1 MLKILVV
8 DDSLPRT
15 NHMKRYFDSSSY
27 SGLIQVH
34 YCDSADKA
42 RMQMLEIYDLLIL
55 DVVIPKKNGQ
65 TASAKN
71 SSELLK
77 DVCEVD
83 SEYLR
88 PNMIVGLT
96 ANINELGV
104 YRQVFMENATIVLDG
119 SLNKVDWLDTISY
132 QIESLLGRAQKEER
146 VQDKALITIHGIRTN
161 GKWQQ
166 ELVEEVKKY
175 SRSFNFIEVKYGFF
189 DLISF
194 VLPWSRA
201 RKIREV
207 AAELVRVIE
216 GSKEAEVNI
225 VAHSFGTLIVAEAF
239 KSLPESSKVN
249 NVILCGSPMCHGESI
264 DHIVSRSERT
274 VNECGVADFVLLIA
288 RLFAVGLGDAGRIG
302 FAKANTSKF
311 VNRYYKGGH
320 GLYFGEVETGD
331 LFVKKH
337 WLPILLTKGD
347 IIRHDERLDY
357 LGQDV
362 VELVVGVVSS
372 LKAYLIG
379 AGVALIAWKFFSG

>member
-15 NHMKRYFDSSSY
+15 NHMKRYFDESSY

-34 YCDSADKA
+34 YCDTADKA
-42 RMQMLEIYDLLIL
+42 RMKMLDRYDLLIL

-71 SSELLK
+71 SSSLLK
-77 DVCEVD
+77 DVCEVN
-83 SEYLR
+83 SAYLR
-88 PNMIVGLT
+88 PNMVVGLT
-96 ANINELGV
+96 ANIDELGV

-119 SLNKVDWLDTISY
+119 SLNKVDWLDTISS

-146 VQDKALITIHGIRTN
+146 AQDKTLITIHGIRTN

-175 SRSFNFIEVKYGFF
+175 SRSFNFVEVKYGFF

-216 GSKEAEVNI
+216 ESKNTEVNI
-225 VAHSFGTLIVAEAF
+225 VAHSFGTLIVSEAF
-239 KSLPESSKVN
+239 KSLSESSKVN
-249 NVILCGSPMCHGESI
+249 NVIFCGSPMCHVESI
-264 DHIVSRSERT
+264 DHVVSRSERT
-274 VNECGVADFVLLIA
+274 VNECGVADFVLLFA

-302 FAKANTSKF
+302 FAKANTNKF
-311 VNRYYKGGH
+311 VNRYFNGGH
-320 GLYFGEVETGD
+320 GLYFDEVDTGD
-331 LFVKKH
+331 FFVKKH
-337 WLPILLTKGD
+337 WMPILLMRDD
-347 IIRHDERLDY
+347 IVRHDERADY

-379 AGVALIAWKFFSG
+379 AGVALIAWTYFSG

>member
-15 NHMKRYFDSSSY
+15 NHMKRHFDKSSY

-34 YCDSADKA
+34 YCDTADKA
-42 RMQMLEIYDLLIL
+42 RMKMLDLYDLLIL

-77 DVCEVD
+77 DVCEVN

-88 PNMIVGLT
+88 PNMVVGLT
-96 ANINELGV
+96 ANIDELGV
-104 YRQVFMENATIVLDG
+104 YRQVFLENATIVLDG
-119 SLNKVDWLDTISY
+119 SLNKVDWLDTISS
-132 QIESLLGRAQKEER
+132 QIESLLGRVQKEER
-146 VQDKALITIHGIRTN
+146 VQDKTLITIHGIRTN

-175 SRSFNFIEVKYGFF
+175 SRSFNFVEVKYGFF

-201 RKIREV
+201 KKIREV

-216 GSKEAEVNI
+216 ENKSTEINI
-225 VAHSFGTLIVAEAF
+225 VAHSFGTQIVSEAF
-239 KSLPESSKVN
+239 KSLSESSKVN
-249 NVILCGSPMCHGESI
+249 NVILCGSPMCNMESI
-264 DHIVSRSERT
+264 DHVVSRSERT
-274 VNECGVADFVLLIA
+274 VNECGGADFVLLFA

-302 FAKANTSKF
+302 FTKANTHKF
-311 VNRYYKGGH
+311 VNRYFNGGH
-320 GLYFGEVETGD
+320 GLYFDVVETGD
-331 LFVKKH
+331 LFVKKY
-337 WLPILLTKGD
+337 WMPILLTRGE
-347 IIRHDERLDY
+347 IVRHDERVDY
-357 LGQDV
+357 LGQDA
-362 VELVVGVVSS
+362 VELVVGIVSS

-379 AGVALIAWKFFSG
+379 AGAALIAWKYFCG